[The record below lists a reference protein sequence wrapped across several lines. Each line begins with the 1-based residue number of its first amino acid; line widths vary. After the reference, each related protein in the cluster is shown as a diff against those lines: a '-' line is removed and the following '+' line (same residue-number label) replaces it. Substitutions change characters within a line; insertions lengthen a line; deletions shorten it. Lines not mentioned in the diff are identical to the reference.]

1 MKIKFELKGKVVK
14 GIVEGKTFIAL
25 AHKFAC
31 IFGKDTKMTMTFDD
45 EQIIIHNDDKEL
57 GVFTKVDAELY
68 DAAAQLFVT
77 VDQMPGMEVL
87 LQDGRWQRLAEQLQK
102 KEDISVKGDNSQQL
116 AEMII
121 WANICATVWVE
132 LKDLKPMIVE
142 RAAIYLKAQ
151 AHAWGNH
158 KRSFPN
164 AADIEFAQQKMTA
177 QMEEQQAQEDYKPLT
192 DKLYMK
198 LSEHLGVIART
209 CTNFDTRCMRDENYH
224 LSWANGLTLINY
236 KKWLSVKFQLVPAS
250 PKGTREATLRNEMR
264 QMMEVVNG
272 MLVAKSMW
280 EPEDH
285 MDLLD
290 LAKGLREVRDWKVG
304 RPNATKRQK
313 VITAVGG
320 IARTAWE
327 YTKFLAK
334 VAIRK
339 TIQLAKS
346 IWSGLKAAW
355 NGLVS
360 GIKFLWD
367 WAFAPKPEVIVTSE
381 EGQPAVAVA

>member
-1 MKIKFELKGKVVK
+1 MKIKYALKGKVVK
-14 GIVEGKTFIAL
+14 GTVEGKTFIGL
-25 AHKFAC
+25 AHKFAS

-45 EQIIIHNDDKEL
+45 EQIIIHNDDKQLGTFTQVNTEL
-57 GVFTKVDAELY
+57 F
-68 DAAAQLFVT
+68 DAAVQLFGT
-77 VDQMPGMEVL
+77 ADQMPGMEIL

-102 KEDISVKGDNSQQL
+102 KEDISLKGNNSQQL
-116 AEMII
+116 AEMIL
-121 WANICATVWVE
+121 WANICATVWIE
-132 LKDLKPMIVE
+132 LKDLKPAIAE

-158 KRSFPN
+158 KRSLPN
-164 AADIEFAQQKMTA
+164 EADIKFAQEKIAQ
-177 QMEEQQAQEDYKPLT
+177 QMEEQKVKEYQPLT
-192 DKLYMK
+192 DKLYIK
-198 LSEHLGVIART
+198 LTERLGVIART
-209 CTNFDTRCMRDENYH
+209 CTNFDTRCTRDESYR

-236 KKWLSVKFQLVPAS
+236 KKWLSAKFQLVPAS

-264 QMMEVVNG
+264 QMMEVVSG
-272 MLVAKSMW
+272 MLAAKSMW

-285 MDLLD
+285 IDLLD
-290 LAKGLREVRDWKVG
+290 LSRGLREIRDWKAG

-313 VITAVGG
+313 VITVVGSV
-320 IARTAWE
+320 ALTTWE

-334 VAIRK
+334 VAVRK
-339 TIQLAKS
+339 TVQLAKS

-360 GIKFLWD
+360 GIEFLWD
-367 WAFAPKPEVIVTSE
+367 WAFAPNPEVIVTSE